1 MQFIVTIAQYLKN
14 RMFPV
19 FFRLEFTSGCPLGQ
33 GQGDLAV
40 LVADGG
46 QHLRF
51 IHSLIHYS
59 FIHANIMA

>member
-1 MQFIVTIAQYLKN
+1 
-14 RMFPV
+14 MFPV